1 MARYRDNLPQLSGR
15 PFLTDGGLETTLI
28 FHDGFELPEFASFC
42 LLDDQHGV
50 EAMRRYYRRYA
61 DIAADIGTGFVM
73 ETPTWRANPR
83 WAAKL
88 GYDRDRLNDL
98 NRRSVEFISNLRN
111 EYDGRIGD
119 IVLSGNIGPHDDGYD
134 PSEKLSA
141 GEAEKYHADQISVFA
156 DTEADLVTALTMTY
170 ADEATGIVRS
180 AKSHGIPSVIS
191 FTVETDGKLPSG
203 QSLAEAIQEVDRSSE
218 GGPSYYMVNCAH
230 PSHFDS
236 VLDPKSD
243 WAGRIYGTRV
253 NASKMSHAELDES
266 EELDEGSPEELAIDH
281 VRLFSG
287 LPNLSIIGGCCGTD
301 HRHIS
306 EAARILM
313 NTKAAAAER

>member
-1 MARYRDNLPQLSGR
+1 MTRYRNNLPQLSGL
-15 PFLTDGGLETTLI
+15 PFITDGGLETTLI
-28 FHDGFELPEFASFC
+28 FHDGIELPEFASFC
-42 LLDDQHGV
+42 LLDDRKGI

-61 DIAADIGTGFVM
+61 DIAAKTGTGFVL

-88 GYDRDRLNDL
+88 GYDRDKLNSL
-98 NRRSVEFISNLRN
+98 NRRSVEFISNLRA
-111 EYDGRIGD
+111 EYEGRIGD
-119 IVLSGNIGPHDDGYD
+119 IVLSGNIGPHDDGYN
-134 PSEKLSA
+134 PSDKLSE
-141 GEAEKYHADQISVFA
+141 GEAEQYHSDQIAVFA
-156 DTEADLVTALTMTY
+156 DSEADLVTALTITY

-191 FTVETDGKLPSG
+191 FTVETDGRLPSG
-203 QSLAEAIQEVDRSSE
+203 QTLAEAIHEVDGSSE

-236 VLDPKSD
+236 VLDPESD

-253 NASKMSHAELDES
+253 NASKKSHAELDES
-266 EELDEGSPEELAIDH
+266 EELDEGNPLELAEDH

-287 LPNLSIIGGCCGTD
+287 LPNLCIIGGCCGTD
-301 HRHIS
+301 HRHVA
-306 EAARILM
+306 EAAKVLL
-313 NTKAAAAER
+313 NTKAAAADL